1 MSIREFTQKRKVIN
15 VKSVGR
21 ASVGIHACRL
31 ISESTLGRNLTNV
44 MHVARASVIAHT

>member
-1 MSIREFTQKRKVIN
+1 MSIREFTRKRNLIN

-21 ASVGIHACRL
+21 ASVGIHAYKL

-44 MHVARASVIAHT
+44 MRVAGASVIAHT